1 MMPRWFLPIAVL
13 AFTVSVAMF
22 IAIAFF
28 SRPGSPSEGP
38 PENIPTLGGPVDPN
52 DDRVITVRP
61 RRAPSQSP
69 TEPDP
74 GLEDMRIG
82 AFEGVDQRGEPVD
95 QSILEGG
102 YTIMDF
108 FFTNCPLA
116 CPGMTA
122 AMRRVQN
129 ELEGTPVRFLSM
141 SVDPERDTPEALLAY
156 AENNRADQSRWS
168 FINVPAETVMRI
180 ASEELG
186 FNVSEDRSRR
196 FDLGDGA
203 FMYNINH
210 PTRLILIGPDR
221 RVIGLYAFEDREE
234 LKMLAERVRA
244 VTGN

>member
-1 MMPRWFLPIAVL
+1 MPRWFLPVAVL

-28 SRPGSPSEGP
+28 SRPPSPQEGP
-38 PENIPTLGGPVDPN
+38 PRDIPTLGGEVDPN
-52 DDRVITVRP
+52 DERVITIRP
-61 RRAPSQSP
+61 RRDPSRGP
-69 TEPDP
+69 GEPDP
-74 GLEDMRIG
+74 GLEEMRIG
-82 AFEGVDQRGEPVD
+82 AFEGVDQRGELVD

-102 YTIMDF
+102 YTVMDF

-122 AMRRVQN
+122 AMRRLQN
-129 ELEGTPVRFLSM
+129 ELEGEAVRFVSV

-156 AENNRADQSRWS
+156 AENNNADQSRWS
-168 FINVPAETVMRI
+168 FVNVPAETVMRI

-196 FDLGDGA
+196 FDLGDDK

-210 PTRLILIGPDR
+210 PTRLILVGPDR
-221 RVIGLYAFEDREE
+221 RVIGLYPFEDREE
-234 LKMLAERVRA
+234 LNLLVERLRLLV
-244 VTGN
+244 GG